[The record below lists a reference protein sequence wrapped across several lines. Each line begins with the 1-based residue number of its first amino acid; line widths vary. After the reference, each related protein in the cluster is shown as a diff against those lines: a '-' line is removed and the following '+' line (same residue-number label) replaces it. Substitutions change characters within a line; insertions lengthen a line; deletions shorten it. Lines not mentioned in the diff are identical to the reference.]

1 MSIPT
6 NAPSQ
11 QRKKRYL
18 LIAAR
23 LLGLVAGLSL
33 WLYVRGTWADPVTHN
48 PATPAEGTVTQLY
61 RTPQGDSQI
70 GCAILVDAPATKV
83 WTVIRAYA
91 SHPRLLP
98 YVNEL
103 EVQPQESDR
112 VFLTGVAH
120 SRVWGDWPFAMQ
132 VNQRTEADG
141 VHSASWDEPGWALA
155 VNRRGWTV
163 TAAGPRQAL
172 VVLSLQWETR
182 GYPSFFLR
190 NLLLDRLPKMP
201 HSLRDEMCR
210 REEMP

>member
-70 GCAILVDAPATKV
+70 GCAILVDAPA
-83 WTVIRAYA
+83 
-91 SHPRLLP
+91 
-98 YVNEL
+98 
-103 EVQPQESDR
+103 
-112 VFLTGVAH
+112 
-120 SRVWGDWPFAMQ
+120 
-132 VNQRTEADG
+132 
-141 VHSASWDEPGWALA
+141 
-155 VNRRGWTV
+155 VNRGGWTV

-190 NLLLDRLPKMP
+190 NLLLDRLPKLRY
-201 HSLRDEMCR
+201 SLRDEMCR